1 MHTLS
6 PCCNSICTSV
16 HPNSIRLI
24 ARFETSCAVGQRTT
38 PHDHYFMV
46 VRRHRWRS
54 RSSRL
59 LESKFKRSVSIVF
72 DFATDTRISYRVTL
86 IPDELQ
92 GRVNSVFR
100 LVAFGLQSLGLTLTG
115 ILLQR
120 FGSTLTIA
128 IFLVFLLVL
137 AIATTVNPHLR
148 HATRQI
154 DAIA

>member
-1 MHTLS
+1 M
-6 PCCNSICTSV
+6 
-16 HPNSIRLI
+16 
-24 ARFETSCAVGQRTT
+24 
-38 PHDHYFMV
+38 
-46 VRRHRWRS
+46 
-54 RSSRL
+54 
-59 LESKFKRSVSIVF
+59 SIVF